1 MWKRVCEALYSVALN
16 VLEEMYK
23 SMPRKIADLIKQG
36 GGGGEKSTD
45 FMMEAYRYIVM
56 FSLDSIK
63 VCCCVFIEMYLIFI
77 YKMLP
82 DYTLI

>member
-1 MWKRVCEALYSVALN
+1 
-16 VLEEMYK
+16 
-23 SMPRKIADLIKQG
+23 
-36 GGGGEKSTD
+36 
-45 FMMEAYRYIVM
+45 MMEAYRYIVM